1 MARIVVLG
9 LVLAAAMVAAARAW
23 SPEGVTARAIGQPH
37 GVEATCSTR
46 SYARFPGAYR
56 AEENLVVGPL
66 ALVGAGAK
74 TSARTIADVGG
85 NKFPALVRRGHR
97 VTLQIPLSARAI
109 AALGYGP
116 LPQGEITLANAHDTV
131 TFESCRPGDSSRGH
145 DPATFWSG
153 AVVTP
158 EPACVPLDVYVDGE
172 PTPTRV
178 LLEMGVSCEAA

>member
-1 MARIVVLG
+1 MARIVFLG
-9 LVLAAAMVAAARAW
+9 LVLVAAMAAAARAW

-37 GVEATCSTR
+37 GVEATCSSR

-85 NKFPALVRRGHR
+85 NKFPALVRRGHT

-158 EPACVPLDVYVDGE
+158 EPARVPLDVYVDGE

-178 LLEMGVSCEAA
+178 RLEMGVSCEAA